1 LFSVETPWGR
11 IHIRWDNEANATPNA
26 QLAFF
31 AEFLATAGLYES
43 WVSSCPLS
51 YSSGIVSHKRDVVGT
66 WFLSILAGH
75 HRYAHIT
82 GLRGDGVSP
91 QILGMSKI
99 VSEDSLRRALAR
111 MTADESQ
118 NWLRPQLLCSVQGA
132 LDTPWILD
140 IDTTVKT
147 LFGKQ
152 SGAEVSYNPH
162 KPGRPSHALH
172 TYFVSHLRMVLDVVV
187 SPGKQHTAAHAR
199 PGLSDV
205 LDSLNK
211 EQLPALVRGDCGFP
225 PQRQRPV
232 AGDPGFPPQRQRPVA
247 GDPGFPPQ
255 RQRPVAGDPGFG
267 NEPLIVEL
275 ENRGQS
281 YLFKLRQTSGVKKML
296 RRQFARKDWMMPG
309 PSDQGWSAVED
320 NLRLAGWDQ
329 SRRVVILRRAAK
341 SDVALT
347 SNSAE
352 GQMELLLPD
361 QDVEVWEYAVLV
373 TNSGYALESMAQ
385 LYRDRADAENGF
397 DELKNQWGW
406 GGFTTQDIERCQS
419 SARVVTLIYNWWS
432 WYCRAAK
439 PKARMEAI
447 TSRALL
453 LAAVGRATKHAGRTT
468 LYLTTMHASRTALML
483 LIANIPAA
491 LSHVRKVAEQSPA
504 TDRWKTLMDYIV
516 ARIIPHQ
523 PPKRLKTCALL
534 AG

>member
-1 LFSVETPWGR
+1 MGESPKAEISVYGSALESFSVETPGGR
-11 IHIRWDNEANATPNA
+11 IHIRWDNEASATPNA

-31 AEFLATAGLYES
+31 AEFLSTAGLYES

-51 YSSGIVSHKRDVVGT
+51 YSSGIVSHKRDVLGT

-99 VSEDSLRRALAR
+99 VSEDTLRRALAR
-111 MTADESQ
+111 MSAEESGK
-118 NWLRPQLLCSVQGA
+118 WLQPQLLSSVQGA
-132 LDTPWILD
+132 LDRPWILD

-162 KPGRPSHALH
+162 KPGRPSHAFH

-187 SPGKQHTAAHAR
+187 SPGKQHAAAYAR
-199 PGLSDV
+199 PGLSEV
-205 LDSLNK
+205 LDSLSK
-211 EQLPALVRGDCGFP
+211 EQLPALVRGDCGF
-225 PQRQRPV
+225 
-232 AGDPGFPPQRQRPVA
+232 
-247 GDPGFPPQ
+247 
-255 RQRPVAGDPGFG
+255 G
-267 NEPLIVEL
+267 NEPFIDEL
-275 ENRGQS
+275 ERRGQS

-296 RRQFARKDWMMPG
+296 RRQFARKDWTIPG
-309 PSDQGWSAVED
+309 RSDQGWSAVED
-320 NLRLAGWDQ
+320 TLRLAGWDK
-329 SRRVVILRRAAK
+329 SRRVVILRRAAR
-341 SDVALT
+341 SGVALT
-347 SNSAE
+347 RTTAE

-361 QDVEVWEYAVLV
+361 QDVELWEYAVLV
-373 TNSGYALESMAQ
+373 TSSGYALESMAQ

-419 SARVVTLIYNWWS
+419 SARVVALIYNWWS

-439 PKARMEAI
+439 PEARMEAI

-483 LIANIPAA
+483 LIANVRAA
-491 LSHVRKVAEQSPA
+491 LSHVKDVAEQSPA
-504 TDRWKTLMDYIV
+504 TERWKTLLDYIV
-516 ARIIPHQ
+516 ARIIPHRPQ
-523 PPKRLKTCALL
+523 KLLKTCPLL

>member
-1 LFSVETPWGR
+1 MGESAKAEISVYSPELESFSVETPGGR
-11 IHIRWDNEANATPNA
+11 IHIRWDNQASATPNA

-51 YSSGIVSHKRDVVGT
+51 YSSGIASHKRDVLGT

-91 QILGMSKI
+91 QILGMGKI

-111 MTADESQ
+111 MSADESQ
-118 NWLRPQLLCSVQGA
+118 KWLRPQLLSSVQGA

-140 IDTTVKT
+140 IDITVKT
-147 LFGKQ
+147 LFGQQ

-187 SPGKQHTAAHAR
+187 SPGKQHSAAHAR
-199 PGLSDV
+199 PGLSEV

-211 EQLPALVRGDCGFP
+211 EQLPALVRGDCGF
-225 PQRQRPV
+225 
-232 AGDPGFPPQRQRPVA
+232 
-247 GDPGFPPQ
+247 
-255 RQRPVAGDPGFG
+255 G
-267 NEPLIVEL
+267 NEPFIDEL
-275 ENRGQS
+275 EKRGQS

-296 RRQFARKDWMMPG
+296 RRQFARQDWTAPG

-320 NLRLAGWDQ
+320 TLRLAGWDK
-329 SRRVVILRRAAK
+329 SRRVVILRRPAK
-341 SDVALT
+341 PDVALT
-347 SNSAE
+347 RSSAE

-361 QDVEVWEYAVLV
+361 QDVELWEYAVLV

-419 SARVVTLIYNWWS
+419 SARAVALVYNWWS

-439 PKARMEAI
+439 PEARMEAI

-453 LAAVGRATKHAGRTT
+453 LAAVGRATKHAGQTT
-468 LYLTTMHASRTALML
+468 LYLTTMHAARTALML
-483 LIANIPAA
+483 LIANIRAA
-491 LSHVRKVAEQSPA
+491 LSHVRKVAEQSPS
-504 TDRWKTLMDYIV
+504 TDRWKTLLDYIV
-516 ARIIPHQ
+516 ARIIPHR
-523 PPKRLKTCALL
+523 PRKLLKTCALL
-534 AG
+534 AIDCGF